1 MSFYIVIYSS
11 LGMSAFWEIV
21 EKIVKI
27 IEICRFFSGGRWD
40 WIWAPFFVDFGT
52 ILGAVGRQSRKKGDP
67 ESLTKSHGKKVTQVI
82 TEDPEREGGVPLNN
96 PHSTPGHHDK
106 DPLNTL

>member
-11 LGMSAFWEIV
+11 LGMSAFWEVV

-40 WIWAPFFVDFGT
+40 WIWAPFCVDFGT
-52 ILGAVGRQSRKKGDP
+52 ILGAVGRQSRKKGDA
-67 ESLTKSHGKKVTQVI
+67 EALSKNDGKKSCKTFRGI
-82 TEDPEREGGVPLNN
+82 PSWGGGGP
-96 PHSTPGHHDK
+96 
-106 DPLNTL
+106 

>member
-21 EKIVKI
+21 EKIVKV

-40 WIWAPFFVDFGT
+40 WIWAQFFVDFGT

-67 ESLTKSHGKKVTQVI
+67 ETLTKNH
-82 TEDPEREGGVPLNN
+82 
-96 PHSTPGHHDK
+96 
-106 DPLNTL
+106 

>member
-27 IEICRFFSGGRWD
+27 SEICRFFSGGRWD
-40 WIWAPFFVDFGT
+40 WIWAPFCVDFGT

-67 ESLTKSHGKKVTQVI
+67 ETLTKNH
-82 TEDPEREGGVPLNN
+82 
-96 PHSTPGHHDK
+96 
-106 DPLNTL
+106 

>member
-21 EKIVKI
+21 GKIEKI

-40 WIWAPFFVDFGT
+40 WMWVQFFVDFGT

-67 ESLTKSHGKKVTQVI
+67 ETLTEIIEKKSCEAFRKTPVRGGGALKQSSFH
-82 TEDPEREGGVPLNN
+82 PE
-96 PHSTPGHHDK
+96 HHDK
-106 DPLNTL
+106 DP